1 MSISLE
7 KSSFLYNDV
16 DDDTSERIASILP
29 YKMDPLTTGFKYLGY
44 RLKPLGYCANDWRW
58 IISMFEKII
67 SNWVYRLLSLGGRLI
82 LVRFVLSGLAVYWH

>member
-7 KSSFLYNDV
+7 KSSFMYNDA
-16 DDDTSERIASILP
+16 DDETRESIASILP

-44 RLKPLGYCANDWRW
+44 RLKPLGYRANDWRW

-67 SNWVYRLLSLGGRLI
+67 SNWVYRLLSLGGRLF
-82 LVRFVLSGLAVYWH
+82 LVKLVLSRLVV